1 MRRKRQDGFTL
12 IELLM
17 VVAIIGI
24 IAAIA
29 IPGLLRTR
37 QSANEA
43 SAISSLR
50 SINSAQAAF
59 SASCAGGYY
68 ATALEVLATL
78 PAAGGSSF
86 IGADLATTGVVK
98 SGYTVTMASD
108 AAAPASAPA
117 ACNAGALGTG
127 FHATAIPLA
136 GSGSRE
142 FGTNTAGAIYYTVLP
157 AAIAVTDNTVA
168 SGTPLQ

>member
-1 MRRKRQDGFTL
+1 MCRTAHNGFTL
-12 IELLM
+12 IELLI
-17 VVAIIGI
+17 VVAIIAI

-59 SASCAGGYY
+59 AASCGSGHY
-68 ATALEVLATL
+68 AATLEVLADAPNGS
-78 PAAGGSSF
+78 PAF
-86 IGADLATTGVVK
+86 IGPDLATTDVVK
-98 SGYTVTMASD
+98 SGYTVTMASN
-108 AAAPASAPA
+108 AAAPASVV

-127 FHATAIPLA
+127 YHATAIPFPQT
-136 GSGSRE
+136 GSRQ
-142 FGTNTAGAIYYTVLP
+142 FGTNTNGTIYFAVPP
-157 AAIAVTDNTVA
+157 AAIAVTDRAVG
-168 SGTPLQ
+168 SGSPLK